1 MRANRRTRI
10 QTRFPALVYAALF
23 AAALA
28 VALSGCAATSP
39 EQFVE
44 EPGVTVRV
52 TTTEGREFSG
62 TLIGMEEGVLVVDHS
77 LPKSEGLTIVD
88 RDGVGVALLHGVPLG
103 RAVEVRDVDV
113 VVRERLAFFEVE
125 EVDVVTRAY
134 FGWGTAIAAVLAFL
148 LVKVLEDV

>member
-1 MRANRRTRI
+1 MRANRQARTT
-10 QTRFPALVYAALF
+10 TRLAALAYSAFF
-23 AAALA
+23 AAAFT
-28 VALSGCAATSP
+28 VALSGCAATTP

-44 EPGVTVRV
+44 QPGVTVRV
-52 TTTEGREFSG
+52 ITTEGREFSG
-62 TLIGMEEGVLVVDHS
+62 TLMGMEEGVLVVDHS
-77 LPKSEGLTIVD
+77 VPKSEGLTIVD
-88 RDGVGVALLHGVPLG
+88 RDGVRVALLHGAPLG